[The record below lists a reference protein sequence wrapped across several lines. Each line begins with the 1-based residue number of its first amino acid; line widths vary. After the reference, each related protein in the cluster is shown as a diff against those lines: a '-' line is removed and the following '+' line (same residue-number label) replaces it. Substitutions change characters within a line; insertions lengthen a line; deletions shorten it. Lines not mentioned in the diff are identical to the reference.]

1 MKIYTRTG
9 DDGSTGL
16 YSGERV
22 AKTHPRVEACGAVD
36 ELNSHLGV
44 ASASNPAE
52 PVGGDLR
59 RIQNELFSLGAAL
72 GSRAAAPAGL
82 PDSAWLEGRID
93 LMTADLAPLKNFI
106 LPGGSPAAAQI
117 HVARS
122 VCRRAERRLISLGE
136 TEPVPPEA
144 VVYLN
149 RLSDFLFTLARFE
162 NRLRGVEEPR
172 WVKHQPQREEAR

>member
-16 YSGERV
+16 FSGERV
-22 AKTHPRVEACGAVD
+22 AKTHPRIEACGTLD
-36 ELNSHLGV
+36 ELNSLLGV
-44 ASASNPAE
+44 AAASDPAE
-52 PVGGDLR
+52 AVGEDLR

-72 GSRAAAPAGL
+72 GSRQPPPAGL
-82 PDSAWLEGRID
+82 PDPAWLEGRID
-93 LMTADLAPLKNFI
+93 AMTADLTPLKNFI
-106 LPGGSPAAAQI
+106 LPGGTPAAAQI

-122 VCRRAERRLISLGE
+122 VCRRAERCLIALGE
-136 TEPVPPEA
+136 TEPVPPQA

-162 NRLRGVEEPR
+162 NHLRGVEEPK
-172 WVKHQPQREEAR
+172 WGNH

>member
-1 MKIYTRTG
+1 MKIYTGTG

-22 AKTHPRVEACGAVD
+22 AKTHPRIEACGALD

-44 ASASNPAE
+44 ARASDPAE
-52 PVGGDLR
+52 PVGTDLR
-59 RIQNELFSLGAAL
+59 RVQNELFSLGAAL
-72 GSRAAAPAGL
+72 GSRRPPPAGL
-82 PDSAWLEGRID
+82 PDFSWLEGRMD
-93 LMTADLAPLKNFI
+93 TMTSALAPLKNFL
-106 LPGGSPAAAQI
+106 LPGGTRAAAQI

-136 TEPVPPEA
+136 TEPVPPES
-144 VVYLN
+144 VIYLN

-162 NRLRGVEEPR
+162 NHLRGVDEPI
-172 WVKHQPQREEAR
+172 WVNH

>member
-22 AKTHPRVEACGAVD
+22 AKTHPRIEACGALD

-44 ASASNPAE
+44 ARASDPAE
-52 PVGGDLR
+52 PVGTDLR
-59 RIQNELFSLGAAL
+59 RVQNELFSLGAAL
-72 GSRAAAPAGL
+72 GSRAAAPAVL
-82 PDSAWLEGRID
+82 PDSTWLEERID
-93 LMTADLAPLKNFI
+93 AMTAALAPLKNFL
-106 LPGGSPAAAQI
+106 LPGGTRAAAQI

-162 NRLRGVEEPR
+162 NHLRGVCEPI
-172 WVKHQPQREEAR
+172 WKNH